1 MGICFRMGAASAL
14 ICWLLTACG
23 GGEGPHAYSVGGS
36 VSGLVGSGLV
46 LANSDGD
53 SVTIAASGP
62 FKFQTPVAIGTPYHV
77 SVSSVPA
84 TNPKQRCTVSN
95 ASGTSTGAAVT
106 DVTVSCVGPFVYVPA
121 LSVDYNTDN
130 GTPVIYAYTMAVD
143 TGALTAVNGSPFA
156 TGLGGTTLDV
166 NGSAHFAYLAVS
178 GDTVYGYTI
187 DQGTGALEPLADSP
201 YQFGAGSMQLDP
213 TGQFAYAGLL
223 GLTTPES
230 SIAVAAIDPA
240 TGSLVPNAGGPVAAQ
255 AGGPTGFSF
264 SSDGRFLYTTST
276 AVTVDVT
283 TRPGEIYGYAI
294 DPSTGS
300 LTPLPGGP
308 LVCANLSNGV
318 LLDPKGRFA
327 YVEAYD
333 NTSEIWA
340 FAIDAATGALSAV
353 PGSPFTV
360 TGSGANIDPQGRFLM
375 TAQSVNPGDPPT
387 AQPGL
392 WVYQINATT
401 GALTQVAGSPFVT
414 TVNPYSQVFFDPGGN
429 FAYSVDTF
437 DGPIVG
443 YTISPASGVLTP
455 IAGSPFPT
463 PGQGVER
470 AMTFDPSGR
479 FVYVP
484 GGEYKGPPGV
494 LDVSALDPTTGAL
507 TTVSSN
513 DDLSSAVPGSLTMV
527 PIQ

>member
-1 MGICFRMGAASAL
+1 MAIAGAL
-14 ICWLLTACG
+14 ICWLLTSCG
-23 GGEGPHAYSVGGS
+23 GGEGPRAYSVGGS

-46 LANSDGD
+46 LANSNGD
-53 SVTIAASGP
+53 SVTIAASGL
-62 FKFQTPVAIGTPYHV
+62 FKFQTPVAIGTAYQV

-95 ASGTSTGAAVT
+95 GSGMSTGAAVT
-106 DVTVSCVGPFVYVPA
+106 DVTVNCVGPFVYVPA
-121 LSVDYNTDN
+121 LSVNYLTDA
-130 GTPVIYAYTMAVD
+130 GSPVIYAYTMNVD
-143 TGALTAVNGSPFA
+143 TGALMAVNGSPFG
-156 TGLGGTTLDV
+156 TGTGGTTLDV
-166 NGSAHFAYLAVS
+166 NGSGRFAYLAVS
-178 GDTVYGYTI
+178 GDTVYGYAI
-187 DQGTGALEPLADSP
+187 DQGTGALEPLAGSP

-230 SIAVAAIDPA
+230 SIAVAAIDPG
-240 TGSLVPNAGGPVAAQ
+240 TGALVPNAGGPVAAE

-264 SSDGRFLYTTST
+264 SSDGRFLYTTSN

-283 TRPGEIYGYAI
+283 NRPGEIYGYAI

-308 LVCANLSNGV
+308 LACANATTGV

-327 YVEAYD
+327 YVEAD
-333 NTSEIWA
+333 DGSSEIWA
-340 FAIDAATGALSAV
+340 FAIDAATGSLSSV

-360 TGSGANIDPQGRFLM
+360 SGSGANIDPLGRFLM
-375 TAQSVNPGDPPT
+375 TAQSFTPFDPPT
-387 AQPGL
+387 TQPGL
-392 WVYQINATT
+392 WVYQINAAT

-414 TVNPYSQVFFDPGGN
+414 TVNPYSQVYFDPGGN
-429 FAYSVDTF
+429 FAYSVDSL

-443 YTISPASGVLTP
+443 FTISSTSGVLTP

-463 PGQGVER
+463 LGEGFER

-484 GGEYKGPPGV
+484 GGEYRGPPGV
-494 LDVSALDPTTGAL
+494 LDVSALDPMTGAL

-513 DDLSSAVPGSLTMV
+513 DDLSSAVPTSLTIV